1 MKLALLI
8 SGYLR
13 GFIENIQSIQENIVQ
28 SHCCDIYIH
37 ITEDEKSDKYFN
49 KRLSYDSI
57 EKLLNPTVL
66 VVSKNL
72 NLSPNPSVNN
82 ILNQNYK
89 KYWLNEEMKKMASI
103 ENQTYDIVIHIR
115 PDVHLKTMLDF
126 TSCIGANINIP
137 KDSKIDINKLK
148 HKDDMHICDIIA
160 FGIPS
165 VMNKYFNFYLE
176 INKFIKT
183 HDTLVNET
191 LLYHYLHSNDIKYD
205 LINIDYFVILSL
217 CNTIAITGDSGSG
230 KTTISKILNNLFA
243 NSFVLECDRYHKW
256 ERNDINWKSYTHLNP
271 DANYITKM
279 CNDVFD
285 LKIGNTI
292 YQIDYDHSTG
302 KFTDKK
308 TIEPCENIIVCGL
321 HCLYMPNNI
330 INLKIYM
337 NTDDNLRISW
347 KIKRDVLKRGYSIE
361 KIYNQIKERENDFC
375 KYIKPQ
381 KDFADIV
388 ICFYTNVTFVFENYN
403 INDEI
408 PYFLKIGIKS
418 SYKIENLKSDEI
430 SKIETISNYTYVY
443 FNYYSNYDN
452 IIKNMIKNVI
462 TNN

>member
-13 GFIENIQSIQENIVQ
+13 GFTENIQCIKEHIIQT
-28 SHCCDIYIH
+28 HDCDIYIH
-37 ITEDEKSDKYFN
+37 ITEDENSDKYFN
-49 KRLSYDSI
+49 KRMSYDAI
-57 EKLLNPTVL
+57 EKILKPKVL

-72 NLSPNPSVNN
+72 NLSPDASVNN

-89 KYWLNEEMKKMASI
+89 KYWLNEEMKKVASI
-103 ENQTYDIVIHIR
+103 ENETYDVVIHIR
-115 PDVHLKTMLDF
+115 PDVHLKTLLNYAA
-126 TSCIGANINIP
+126 CVNANLQIP
-137 KDSKIDINKLK
+137 IDSKIDISKLK
-148 HKDDMHICDIIA
+148 HKDDKHICDIIA

-165 VMNKYFNFYLE
+165 VMNNYLNFYLE
-176 INKFIKT
+176 INKFIES

-191 LLYHYLHSNDIKYD
+191 LLYHYLNTNHINYD
-205 LINIDYFVILSL
+205 LVDIEYFVVLSL

-230 KTTISKILNNLFA
+230 KTTVSKILNNMFT

-256 ERNDINWKSYTHLNP
+256 ERNDVNWKNYTHLNP

-279 CNDVFD
+279 CSDVFD
-285 LKIGNTI
+285 LKLGNTI

-308 TIEPCENIIVCGL
+308 SIEPCENIIVCGL
-321 HCLYMPNNI
+321 HCLYMPKNT

-337 NTDDNLRISW
+337 DTDDNLRIPW

-361 KIYNQIKERENDFC
+361 KIYNQIKERDSDFC

-388 ICFYTNVTFVFENYN
+388 ICFYTNVMFAIENYE

-408 PYFLKIGIKS
+408 PCFLKIGVNS
-418 SYKIENLKSDEI
+418 CYKIENSNPDEI
-430 SKIETISNYTYVY
+430 SKIETISNYTFIY
-443 FNYYSNYDN
+443 FNYYNNYDN
-452 IIKNMIKNVI
+452 IIKNLIKNVI